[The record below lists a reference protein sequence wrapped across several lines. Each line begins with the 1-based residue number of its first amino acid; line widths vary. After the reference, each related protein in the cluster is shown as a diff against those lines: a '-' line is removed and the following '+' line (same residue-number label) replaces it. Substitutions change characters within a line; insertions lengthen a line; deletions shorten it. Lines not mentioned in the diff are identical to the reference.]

1 MIKDITLGQ
10 YFPGNS
16 AIHRLDPRTKLLGM
30 IAYIVIVFLV
40 TKTPVF
46 IIPALFAA
54 ICIYLARV
62 PFGYVIR
69 SLKPIRF
76 LLVFMF
82 IVNLFMV
89 RTGKTVIA
97 FWIISITDEA
107 IKQSVYITLRLV
119 LLLVGT
125 SLMTLTTTPIALT
138 DGLERLLMPLSKIHF
153 PAHELAMM
161 MTIALRFIPTLIEEA
176 DKIMKAQMARGA
188 DFESGNLI
196 KRARN
201 MIPILVPLFVS
212 AFRRADELAM
222 AMESRCYHGGEGRT
236 RMNVLKFGRGDGAAA
251 AAFIVWSSIISK
263 NDPLEAVAAEL
274 NAHGYSMR
282 GDDLYILGGKA
293 DSTIREVLDGSID
306 AAEAELMVSAAEQA
320 GFAADMDRRGE
331 VSILLYQC
339 EKGVMTIYL
348 IDGEIELCFI
358 QTQSGEVYPI

>member
-46 IIPALFAA
+46 IILALFAA

-196 KRARN
+196 KRAKN

-251 AAFIVWSSIISK
+251 AAFIVLTALTI
-263 NDPLEAVAAEL
+263 AAQ
-274 NAHGYSMR
+274 
-282 GDDLYILGGKA
+282 K
-293 DSTIREVLDGSID
+293 
-306 AAEAELMVSAAEQA
+306 
-320 GFAADMDRRGE
+320 
-331 VSILLYQC
+331 
-339 EKGVMTIYL
+339 L
-348 IDGEIELCFI
+348 I
-358 QTQSGEVYPI
+358 P

>member
-161 MTIALRFIPTLIEEA
+161 MTIALRFIPLLA
-176 DKIMKAQMARGA
+176 DETEKIMAAQKARGA
-188 DFESGNLI
+188 AFDEGGLMD
-196 KRARN
+196 RARALL
-201 MIPILVPLFVS
+201 PILVPLFLS
-212 AFRRADELAM
+212 AINRASELAM
-222 AMESRCYHGGEGRT
+222 AMEARCYHGGEGRT
-236 RMNVLKFGRGDGAAA
+236 RLHELHYENRDRVAGILVALILA
-251 AAFIVWSSIISK
+251 
-263 NDPLEAVAAEL
+263 LAVA
-274 NAHGYSMR
+274 SR
-282 GDDLYILGGKA
+282 WVIL
-293 DSTIREVLDGSID
+293 
-306 AAEAELMVSAAEQA
+306 
-320 GFAADMDRRGE
+320 
-331 VSILLYQC
+331 
-339 EKGVMTIYL
+339 
-348 IDGEIELCFI
+348 
-358 QTQSGEVYPI
+358 